1 MADWP
6 TDIRLPA
13 MTNKL
18 VLCLPLL
25 ASTIPAG
32 AATDT
37 VLHEAGTRMS
47 SRIAELMVKLPLLGI
62 AAVVILLFWWLARWI
77 GNARWPYAQLRN
89 PLMRDL
95 ASQVVQTAVL
105 LAGVLV
111 ALDVLNA
118 TALVGAVL
126 GTAGVV
132 GLALGFAFKDVVENY
147 LAGILLS
154 MRQPFSANDLI
165 SVEGFEGKVIRL
177 TSRATI
183 LMTLDGNHVRL
194 PNALVFKSPMTNY
207 TRNPLRRFDFIV
219 GVGGNEDLVGAQSL
233 GVEALASVPGVLAE
247 PAPWAMLEPPGDSN
261 IGVHFFGWIDQSRT
275 SLPRAQSAAIRRVTS
290 RLSTAGIDM
299 PEPIYRV
306 QVTGQ
311 GLADTA
317 APSEAAAQRA
327 RPAQQA
333 TPNDKDAVIESTHA
347 RDDIDAQIAE
357 DRRREAGDRHDLL
370 NAAAPKE

>member
-1 MADWP
+1 
-6 TDIRLPA
+6 

-25 ASTIPAG
+25 AAAMPAG
-32 AATDT
+32 AATDA

-290 RLSTAGIDM
+290 RLITAGIDM

-327 RPAQQA
+327 RPAQQE
-333 TPNDKDAVIESTHA
+333 TPNDKDAVTESTHA

-370 NAAAPKE
+370 NVAAPKE